1 MKISSNLR
9 AVLYVAAP
17 YAILMLI
24 LLMAAVLNT
33 LE

>member
-9 AVLYVAAP
+9 AVLYVAVP